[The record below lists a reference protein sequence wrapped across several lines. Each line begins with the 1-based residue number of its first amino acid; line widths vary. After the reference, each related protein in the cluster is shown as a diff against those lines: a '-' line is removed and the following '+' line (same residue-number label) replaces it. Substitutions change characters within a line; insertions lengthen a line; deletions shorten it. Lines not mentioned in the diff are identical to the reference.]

1 MATPD
6 LIRLDIVVDEEQYD
20 TVAGLLVRNISYGW
34 EEDSLPTGETRFRV
48 HCDNAIVQE
57 NLLSALRAWL
67 PGLDVEQTSIPR
79 QDWTVAWREFFTP
92 VRAGQFIVLPPWL
105 FESTPLEG
113 RKPIIIEPKSA
124 FGTRPDGAFC
134 EGRGIPHDR
143 GKRSWTV
150 HCKESYTADG
160 R

>member
-1 MATPD
+1 MC
-6 LIRLDIVVDEEQYD
+6 IRDRYD

-92 VRAGQFIVLPPWL
+92 VRAGQFIAV
-105 FESTPLEG
+105 SYTPLDVYQRQGWSG
-113 RKPIIIEPKSA
+113 RTACNRAPRSA
-124 FGTRPDGAFC
+124 
-134 EGRGIPHDR
+134 
-143 GKRSWTV
+143 
-150 HCKESYTADG
+150 
-160 R
+160 